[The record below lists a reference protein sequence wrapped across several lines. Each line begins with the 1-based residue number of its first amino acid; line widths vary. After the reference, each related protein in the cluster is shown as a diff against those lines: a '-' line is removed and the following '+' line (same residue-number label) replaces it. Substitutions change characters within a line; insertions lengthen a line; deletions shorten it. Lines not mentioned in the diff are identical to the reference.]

1 MCWLQDRGLLEVS
14 KYSSKSSK
22 MNGLLK
28 AYHSKKLQPRT
39 SRSLENLRW
48 ASSCDILIISKVSK
62 SLKLQKLRF
71 TKLLCGGFKLFRVS
85 SFLGWSAELKLSL
98 LGSLKLV
105 GNSSPFGNIY
115 MPGDLLPWSLRSV
128 SLKQVDNSSPW
139 KYLYAW
145 GFATLELGTCELEA
159 SW

>member
-115 MPGDLLPWSLRSV
+115 MPGDLLPWSLNLLAWSKLITRV
-128 SLKQVDNSSPW
+128 LENIYMLRDLLPWSLG
-139 KYLYAW
+139 LGAW
-145 GFATLELGTCELEA
+145 
-159 SW
+159 S